1 MTDNW
6 FALYTKSNFEKKVV
20 TSLLNKNIEAFCP
33 TFKTYKQYSDR
44 RKKIEKVLLPNYVFT
59 RVNASN
65 REKVFSVNGVL
76 RYVFWLGKPAKI
88 RPIEIDEMR
97 NHLNQFYDDFS
108 MEKIE
113 LNSDYKVKSGLFKGI
128 TGEVV
133 SLGKNNIKLALN
145 TLGVIITL
153 TRYKA

>member
-1 MTDNW
+1 MMDNW

-65 REKVFSVNGVL
+65 REKVFTVNGVL

-97 NHLNQFYDDFS
+97 NHLNQFYYDFS

>member
-1 MTDNW
+1 MDNW

-65 REKVFSVNGVL
+65 REKVFTVNGVL

>member
-1 MTDNW
+1 MDNW

-65 REKVFSVNGVL
+65 REKVFTVNGVL

-108 MEKIE
+108 VEKIE

>member
-1 MTDNW
+1 M
-6 FALYTKSNFEKKVV
+6 
-20 TSLLNKNIEAFCP
+20 
-33 TFKTYKQYSDR
+33 
-44 RKKIEKVLLPNYVFT
+44 
-59 RVNASN
+59 
-65 REKVFSVNGVL
+65 
-76 RYVFWLGKPAKI
+76 FWLGKPAKI

-97 NHLNQFYDDFS
+97 NHLNQFYYDFS

>member
-1 MTDNW
+1 MNNW
-6 FALYTKSNFEKKVV
+6 FALYTRSNFERKVV
-20 TSLLNKNIEAFCP
+20 ENLSSKNIEAYCP
-33 TFKTYKQYSDR
+33 TFKTIKQYSDR
-44 RKKIEKVLLPNYVFT
+44 KKKVEKVLLPNYVFVK
-59 RVNASN
+59 VNSTN
-65 REKVFSVNGVL
+65 RENVFSADGVL
-76 RYVFWLGKPAKI
+76 RYVYWMGKPAKI
-88 RPIEIDEMR
+88 RSIEIDQMKSY
-97 NHLNQFYDDFS
+97 LNQFYDDFS

>member
-44 RKKIEKVLLPNYVFT
+44 RKKVEKVLLPNYVFT
-59 RVNASN
+59 RVNSLN
-65 REKVFSVNGVL
+65 REKVFTVNGVL
-76 RYVFWLGKPAKI
+76 RYVYWLGKPAKI
-88 RPIEIDEMR
+88 RPIEITEMR
-97 NHLNQFYDDFS
+97 NHLNQFYDDFT

-113 LNSDYKVKSGLFKGI
+113 LNSNYKIKSGPFKGI

-133 SLGKNNIKLALN
+133 SLDKSNIKLALN
-145 TLGVIITL
+145 TLGVLITL
-153 TRYKA
+153 KKNKA

>member
-1 MTDNW
+1 
-6 FALYTKSNFEKKVV
+6 
-20 TSLLNKNIEAFCP
+20 
-33 TFKTYKQYSDR
+33 
-44 RKKIEKVLLPNYVFT
+44 
-59 RVNASN
+59 
-65 REKVFSVNGVL
+65 
-76 RYVFWLGKPAKI
+76 
-88 RPIEIDEMR
+88 
-97 NHLNQFYDDFS
+97 

>member
-1 MTDNW
+1 MMDNW

-65 REKVFSVNGVL
+65 REKVFTVNGVL
-76 RYVFWLGKPAKI
+76 RYVYWLGKPAKI
-88 RPIEIDEMR
+88 RPIEIDKMR
-97 NHLNQFYDDFS
+97 NHLNQFYDDLS
-108 MEKIE
+108 IEKIE
-113 LNSDYKVKSGLFKGI
+113 LNSDYKVKSGPFKGI

-133 SLGKNNIKLALN
+133 SLDKNNIKLALN